1 LEISP
6 QELARSIT
14 GCDVAGRLAACPFSG
29 EVFLVGGAIREIA
42 LGSEPRDWDLALS
55 EPSDLVRFEEVFGR
69 RSFLLGKKPIQ
80 THRLVAGE
88 TVLDIT
94 ILEESIEQDLR
105 RRDFTMNAVAFDL
118 RRNRVIDPLNGL
130 HDIERGLIR
139 YPARDT
145 IASDPLRMLKAARH
159 FAALKGFTLDPEL
172 IEAMASSRDLIRK
185 TAPERIKYEFD
196 LIMVSDGVHRGMEML
211 TRTGLIF
218 EIVPELEALR
228 VMDVEKNF
236 SLETF
241 GHTLL
246 GFSFLHTRG
255 GRYLTD
261 RADAKDVGYA
271 LLFHDLGKAHTYS
284 YDKVKGLV
292 HFFNHERRSQE
303 IASAIMERLRF
314 STHEM
319 KRISALI
326 EHHMRIFLISS
337 AEATEKAVRRLIYKM
352 GDLIPELIALTLCDM
367 YGSSGG
373 EENPSTHQV
382 IQNCSSI
389 MAAWHESKREPLPR
403 LLSGGDLLAMGFNE
417 GPLLGRCLDTVRDR
431 QVSGEMKTREEA
443 LQFAEEL
450 LKKNGGAVPP
460 LEEDQPNDP

>member
-1 LEISP
+1 MEISS

-14 GCDVAGRLAACPFSG
+14 GCDVARRLAACPFRG

-42 LGSEPRDWDLALS
+42 LGRQPRDWDLALS
-55 EPSDLVRFEEVFGR
+55 EASDLARIEEIFGR

-80 THRLVAGE
+80 THRLVSGE

-94 ILEESIEQDLR
+94 LLDGSIEKDLR
-105 RRDFTMNAVAFDL
+105 RRDFTMNAVAFDI
-118 RRNRVIDPLNGL
+118 RRDRVIDPLYGL
-130 HDIERGLIR
+130 HDIEKGLIR
-139 YPARDT
+139 YPGRET
-145 IASDPLRMLKAARH
+145 ISSDPLRMLKAARH
-159 FAALKGFTLDPEL
+159 FAALEGFALDPEL
-172 IEAMASSRDLIRK
+172 IDAMTSSRHLIGQ
-185 TAPERIKYEFD
+185 TAPERIKYELD
-196 LIMVSDGVHRGMEML
+196 LIMVSEGVHRGMETL

-218 EIVPELEALR
+218 EVVPELEALR
-228 VMDVEKNF
+228 LMDVEKNF

-241 GHTLL
+241 GHTML

-255 GRYLTD
+255 GHYFTD
-261 RADAKDVGYA
+261 KASAKDVGYA

-284 YDKVKGLV
+284 YDEARGLV

-319 KRISALI
+319 KRISVLI

-337 AEATEKAVRRLIYKM
+337 AGATEKAVRRLIYRL
-352 GDLIPELIALTLCDM
+352 GDLTPELIALTLCDM

-373 EENPSTHQV
+373 EENVSTRQV
-382 IQNCSSI
+382 VQNCDSI
-389 MAAWHESKREPLPR
+389 MAAWHESKQEPLPR
-403 LLSGGDLLAMGFNE
+403 LLSGKDLLTTGFHQ
-417 GPLLGRCLDTVRDR
+417 GPLLGKCLDTVRDR

-443 LQFAEEL
+443 LQFAKEF
-450 LKKNGGAVPP
+450 LKKNRNTMTPLKEDPP
-460 LEEDQPNDP
+460 DDP